1 MSKGGGKFQRK
12 KEYFAKLSNLLVEYK
27 KVLIVSANNVGS
39 NQLQRVRQELRGKA
53 VLLMGKNT
61 MIRKCVRENLT
72 KNTALEAL
80 LPYVKGNVGF
90 VFTNGDLSDIRT
102 RLSSIKVKSAAKN
115 GAIAPCD
122 VIVPAGP
129 TGQDPAKTSFFQAL
143 SIATRIAKGVIE
155 IVNDVH
161 LVKEGGKVTASQAA
175 LLQMLNIQPFEYAL
189 TVRTVYDDGSVYPVS
204 LLDITDDDIIGRFR
218 KGITNVAALSIR
230 IGYPTVASMPY
241 ALTNSFRNLLAVS
254 VATSFTFP
262 QAAKLKE
269 LLSDPAAFA
278 AAVAAAAPAGGAAPA
293 AATTTSSSS
302 GGAAAEKPAAKEVEE
317 EQEEDMDAGGLFGG
331 DDEY

>member
-12 KEYFAKLSNLLVEYK
+12 KEYFSKLSDLLVEYK

-61 MIRKCVRENLT
+61 MIRKCVRENLA
-72 KNTALEAL
+72 KNQALEAL
-80 LPYVKGNVGF
+80 LPHVKGNVGF

-102 RLSSIKVKSAAKN
+102 RLGSIKVKSAAKN

-143 SIATRIAKGVIE
+143 TIPTRIAKGVIE

-161 LVKEGGKVTASQAA
+161 LVKEGAKVTASQAA

-189 TVRTVYDDGSVYPVS
+189 SVKTVYDDGSVYPVA

-218 KGITNVAALSIR
+218 RGVANVAALSLQ
-230 IGYPTVASMPY
+230 IGYPTVASVPY
-241 ALTNSFRNLLAVS
+241 ALTSSFRNILAVS

-262 QAAKLKE
+262 QAAKLKD
-269 LLSDPAAFA
+269 LLANPEAFA
-278 AAVAAAAPAGGAAPA
+278 AALAAAAPAGGAAPA
-293 AATTTSSSS
+293 AASSSS
-302 GGAAAEKPAAKEVEE
+302 SSAAAAPAAAAKAEE
-317 EQEEDMDAGGLFGG
+317 EEEEDMDAGGLFGG
-331 DDEY
+331 GDDDY